1 MNGSRIV
8 VATKAVRA
16 LAVSIRQGAQ
26 QPKLD
31 ARAIFADVATA
42 LERVADAIDTSA
54 GRPS

>member
-1 MNGSRIV
+1 VNGSRIV